1 METLLLILIFLVA
14 ILYSSVG
21 HGGASGYLAL
31 MALFHVAP
39 DEMKPAALIMNVVV
53 SLNAWLQFSREV
65 KMPLRIFITLIAGSI
80 PAAYF
85 GAGITLP
92 VEVYRKILGVM
103 ILIAAIRLIPVFQ
116 LKSPGEKP
124 PSFPVLLI
132 CGCAIGFV
140 SGITGIGGGIILSP
154 LLLWMGWATVKETAL
169 ISALFIF
176 LNSISGITALVSKGA
191 AFGNHLVEWTAVA
204 LAGGIIGAWIGSKKF
219 QPSGLKT
226 ALSLVLLIAGI
237 KLILQ

>member
-14 ILYSSVG
+14 ILYASVG

-39 DEMKPAALIMNVVV
+39 AEMKPAALIMNVVV

-65 KMPLRIFITLIAGSI
+65 KMPLRIFLTLIAGSI
-80 PAAYF
+80 PAAYL

-92 VEVYRKILGVM
+92 DDVYRKILGVM
-103 ILIAAIRLIPVFQ
+103 ILIAGIRLIPVFR
-116 LKSPGEKP
+116 LKTPGENP

-132 CGCAIGFV
+132 CGLTIGFV
-140 SGITGIGGGIILSP
+140 SGITGIGGGIVLSP

-169 ISALFIF
+169 ISALFIC
-176 LNSISGITALVSKGA
+176 LNSISGITALISKGA
-191 AFGNHLVEWTAVA
+191 AFGDHVAAWTCVA
-204 LAGGIIGAWIGSKKF
+204 LAGGMVGAWLGSKKF

-226 ALSLVLLIAGI
+226 ALSVVLFIAGI